1 MAAKRIPKLTKS
13 SGDSA
18 LFAGAK
24 IAKWAFV
31 SRDKRAKRCFARGV
45 NFAGA
50 YVLTGAKKSPPFVTE
65 ECGTVYDLV
74 RAGAA
79 SGFSIPQYL
88 PTFPAEISWLKTLNM
103 DTRQTTL
110 RECVISFWRRVRIL

>member
-50 YVLTGAKKSPPFVTE
+50 YVLTRTKKSPSFVTE
-65 ECGTVYDLV
+65 ECGAVYDLV
-74 RAGAA
+74 RPDDA
-79 SGFSIPQYL
+79 SGLSISQYF
-88 PTFPAEISWLKTLNM
+88 PTFQAEISRFETLNM
-103 DTRQTTL
+103 DNNLGAQ
-110 RECVISFWRRVRIL
+110 FANG